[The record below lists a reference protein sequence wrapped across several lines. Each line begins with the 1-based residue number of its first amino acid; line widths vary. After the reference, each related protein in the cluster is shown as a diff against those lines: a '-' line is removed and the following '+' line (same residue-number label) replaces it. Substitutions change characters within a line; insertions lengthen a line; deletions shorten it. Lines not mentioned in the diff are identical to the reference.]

1 MLDITLGVL
10 VLGWIGSCIC
20 CFRAPQGV
28 FRRAGIS
35 AMGVLVGTVAIW
47 QGGNNVLEKFDLTWR
62 SWVNTCFLVVMIL
75 ACLAIPICAAGC
87 MYKRKQWLFQMMCL
101 LCVAELLIGGW
112 WGIFF
117 AALSYQPERDIVW
130 EGRALVEEDQGF
142 LGTRFEY
149 YPRVGP
155 LLKGRETVYVTYEMD
170 KQLCPDQ

>member
-20 CFRAPQGV
+20 CFRAHQGV

-62 SWVNTCFLVVMIL
+62 SWVDTCFLVVMIL

-87 MYKRKQWLFQMMCL
+87 MYKRKQRPFQMMCL

-112 WGIFF
+112 
-117 AALSYQPERDIVW
+117 
-130 EGRALVEEDQGF
+130 
-142 LGTRFEY
+142 
-149 YPRVGP
+149 
-155 LLKGRETVYVTYEMD
+155 
-170 KQLCPDQ
+170 